1 MSMRD
6 ELKLKIINV
15 HESGSLN
22 IDEGKTTQSL
32 QASAKRSETDWRIA
46 AVTSIIM

>member
-1 MSMRD
+1 MSMQD
-6 ELKLKIINV
+6 ELNLKIINV
-15 HESGSLN
+15 HDTGCLI
-22 IDEGKTTQSL
+22 IDEGDIKQSL